1 MIRDYDWFL
10 SAIQLARLTSITYT
24 ALFTTGFS
32 SRPEIDRLA
41 SVQDVRRRL
50 EEWRLSVPM
59 VFRPKEP
66 FRVSELETPTRRM
79 IAIETHYLYYHI
91 VFGVERVSL
100 LIDFDGKT
108 RCGGGKSELINAAR
122 SVIDLL
128 RWVDVGPHM
137 PVLLVFSL
145 S

>member
-1 MIRDYDWFL
+1 MIRDYDWFS

-24 ALFTTGFS
+24 TLFTTGFS
-32 SRPEIDRLA
+32 SRPEIDRLT

-66 FRVSELETPTRRM
+66 FRASELETPTRRM

-100 LIDFDGKT
+100 LIDSDGNP
-108 RCGGGKSELINAAR
+108 RSGGGKCELINAAR

-128 RWVDVGPHM
+128 RWVDISPHM
-137 PVLLVFSL
+137 PVL
-145 S
+145 

>member
-1 MIRDYDWFL
+1 MVRDYDWFL

-24 ALFTTGFS
+24 TLFTTGFS
-32 SRPEIDRLA
+32 SRSEIDRLA

-59 VFRPKEP
+59 AFRPKEP
-66 FRVSELETPTRRM
+66 FRASELETPTRRM

-100 LIDFDGKT
+100 LIASDGNP
-108 RCGGGKSELINAAR
+108 RCGGGKGELINAAR

-128 RWVDVGPHM
+128 RWVDIGPQM
-137 PVLLVFSL
+137 PVL
-145 S
+145 